1 MPSCIF
7 DKRYTTQKT
16 QNKQHQQ
23 QEQCGLLGTMQNVQ
37 KMTWYL
43 ITTVVQPIMW
53 ENANFQQLKSWYSAA
68 AQWPIH
74 NFEMAVQG

>member
-37 KMTWYL
+37 KMT
-43 ITTVVQPIMW
+43 
-53 ENANFQQLKSWYSAA
+53 
-68 AQWPIH
+68 
-74 NFEMAVQG
+74 